1 MRNQSV
7 VTVLRNGL
15 RANGPLLRSTT
26 VSTLTIMAE
35 THLGHQTN
43 HATVTDEPAL
53 GGARYNQTLT
63 ELGDTAGVQRNVLDR
78 FGVRTT

>member
-1 MRNQSV
+1 
-7 VTVLRNGL
+7 
-15 RANGPLLRSTT
+15 
-26 VSTLTIMAE
+26 MAE